1 MWKQPVSHKYRSVSV
16 TMKKKGAIRDEAVCP
31 CTQRWWLY
39 LTTSIELAPDLK
51 KSVESSIT
59 GTLLKIRA
67 QMTCTEKATFIK
79 KGCVESHCPFPED
92 TTWGFCSLSPWVTNG
107 QWIWQKVTWAS
118 YLTIL
123 APGKMAYN
131 YMWVFVLDKIQM
143 TSSLGFWMVLPLLSM
158 SQLHPSPPHQPRTE
172 K

>member
-1 MWKQPVSHKYRSVSV
+1 MWPWKKGSYNRWSCVSV
-16 TMKKKGAIRDEAVCP
+16 HTEVVTLPHDIHWACSRFKEVCGVFNHRNIAQNSSPDDLHRKGHFHKEGLCGIP
-31 CTQRWWLY
+31 KQRP
-39 LTTSIELAPDLK
+39 I
-51 KSVESSIT
+51 
-59 GTLLKIRA
+59 
-67 QMTCTEKATFIK
+67 
-79 KGCVESHCPFPED
+79 CPFPED

-123 APGKMAYN
+123 APGKMAYS